1 MIQSG
6 AGTTISI
13 STAPATYDLP
23 GFGALTFTP
32 VGEVVDLPAFGQDY
46 TEIKVLSLGNRQV
59 RKLKGSFDNGNL
71 SLKINFDAADAGQTA
86 VLAASTSDSAYAFK
100 IVMQQ
105 GQIRYFTALV
115 MSDMLN
121 IGSVD
126 SIVQAEVKLGITGAI
141 LSA

>member
-6 AGTTISI
+6 AGTIISI
-13 STAPATYDLP
+13 AGLPATYDLT

-32 VGEVVDLPAFGQDY
+32 IGEVVDLPAFGQDY

-59 RKLKGSFDNGNL
+59 RKLKGSYDNGNL
-71 SLKINFDAADAGQTA
+71 ALKINFDGADSGQAA
-86 VLAASTSDSAYAFK
+86 VLAASTSDSAYSFK

-121 IGSVD
+121 IGNVD
-126 SIVQAEVKLGITGAI
+126 SIVQSEVKLGINGAI

>member
-13 STAPATYDLP
+13 APLVASYDVP
-23 GFGALTFTP
+23 TFSALTWVP
-32 VGEVVDLPAFGQDY
+32 IGEVVDLPAFGQDY

-59 RKLKGSFDNGNL
+59 RKLKGSYDNGNL
-71 SLKINFDAADAGQTA
+71 ALKINFDGADAGQA
-86 VLAASTSDSAYAFK
+86 SVLAASTSDSAYSFK

-105 GQIRYFTALV
+105 GQVRYFTALV

-121 IGSVD
+121 IGNVD
-126 SIVQAEVKLGITGAI
+126 SIVQAEVKLGINGAI

>member
-13 STAPATYDLP
+13 AALPATYDLT
-23 GFGALTFTP
+23 GFSALTFTP
-32 VGEVVDLPAFGQDY
+32 IGEVVDLPAFGQDY

-59 RKLKGSFDNGNL
+59 RKLKGSYDNGNL
-71 SLKINFDAADAGQTA
+71 ALKINFDGADAGQNA
-86 VLAASTSDSAYAFK
+86 VLAASTSDSAYSFK

-121 IGSVD
+121 IGNVD
-126 SIVQAEVKLGITGAI
+126 SIVQAEVKLGINGAI